1 MNSTFLSLRARN
13 TPSSPIRRL
22 AYLAA
27 AARAAGTTVHHLNIG
42 QPDLESPKEFF
53 EGISLY
59 QEKVLAYETSK
70 GNERLCAAWSSYMNK
85 TLDLAT
91 TSDDFLITMGASE
104 ALIFVFMTCCDPGD
118 EVIVF
123 DPTYA
128 NYIGFAAI
136 SGVTLRPL
144 PCSLEE
150 NFKLPEK
157 DVILNAV
164 NPRTKAILLCSPN
177 NPTGTVY
184 SREELSLLR
193 DICEEKEI
201 FLIVDETYREFVYDG
216 GSPLSILHIAP
227 KDDRVIVIDSLS
239 KRFSL
244 CGARV
249 GCLITTNRQVLET
262 ALHLAQARLAGP
274 TIEQI
279 AASYMLE
286 TISPAFVEG
295 CRNQYEE
302 RRGAMFTA
310 FSQVEGVT
318 LHKPGGAFYAL
329 VRLPVEDAEDF
340 CKFMLTQVRK
350 DGCTTFLA
358 PGAGFYIGEGEGRDI
373 VRVAYV
379 LKSED
384 ISQAISAV
392 DFGLQRYKSKGS

>member
-27 AARAAGTTVHHLNIG
+27 AARAAGTRVHHLNIG
-42 QPDLESPKEFF
+42 QPDLQTPQEFF
-53 EGISLY
+53 DGVSHY
-59 QEKVLAYETSK
+59 REKVLSYETSK
-70 GNERLCAAWSSYMNK
+70 GNERLCASWSSYMNR
-85 TLDLAT
+85 TLGLAT
-91 TSDDFLITMGASE
+91 KSDDFLITMGASE

-136 SGVTLRPL
+136 SGVTLRPI
-144 PCSLEE
+144 PCSLDE
-150 NFKLPEK
+150 NFKLPTRE
-157 DVILNAV
+157 VILRAV
-164 NPRTKAILLCSPN
+164 NERTKAILLCSPN

-193 DICEEKEI
+193 DICEEREI

-216 GSPLSILHIAP
+216 KEPLSIFHIAP

-249 GCLITTNRQVLET
+249 GCLVTTNREVLST

-274 TIEQI
+274 TIEQL
-279 AASYMLE
+279 AASHMLE
-286 TISPAFVEG
+286 TISPNFVEE
-295 CRNQYEE
+295 CRQEYE
-302 RRGAMFTA
+302 RRREVIFRA
-310 FSQVEGVT
+310 FSEIEGVT
-318 LHKPGGAFYAL
+318 LHKPSGAFYAL
-329 VRLPVEDAEDF
+329 VRLPVADAEDF
-340 CKFMLTQVRK
+340 CKFMLTDVSK

-379 LKSED
+379 LNSED
-384 ISQAISAV
+384 IKEAV
-392 DFGLQRYKSKGS
+392 GAVGYGLERYKSQR